1 MMEILVTEQSHC
13 NLVSIS
19 GRIDSYS
26 APQIQRVLNSIIE
39 NEQHNIII
47 DLQDVNFLSSSGILT
62 FVKAQRE
69 LKQQNKG
76 KLVFVNVSDL
86 VLSNFRIAGFDTI
99 FDFYGDLTTA
109 KERF

>member
-1 MMEILVTEQSHC
+1 MEILITEQSHC

-99 FDFYGDLTTA
+99 FDFYNDLPTA
-109 KERF
+109 IEGF